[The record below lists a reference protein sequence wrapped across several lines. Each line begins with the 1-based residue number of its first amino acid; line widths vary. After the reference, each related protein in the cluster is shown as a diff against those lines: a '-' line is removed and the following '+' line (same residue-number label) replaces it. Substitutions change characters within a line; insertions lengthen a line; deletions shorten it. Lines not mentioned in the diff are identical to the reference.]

1 MMRRCARCHRE
12 RDEVYFRQI
21 GWRLDRV
28 TPMWG
33 SYCTFCSREMDA
45 IRRADSEYAAVR
57 RIKRKQRYQET
68 RK

>member
-1 MMRRCARCHRE
+1 MRRCARCHRE

-33 SYCTFCSREMDA
+33 SYCEFCNRELDA
-45 IRRADSEYAAVR
+45 IRRANPEYQMER
-57 RIKRKQRYQET
+57 RVKRRERY
-68 RK
+68 RRMGK